1 MLAKCLLLEY
11 RRAWFSELS
20 FSRISE
26 STTGYTHICG
36 IFYFPWHIHQIE
48 GTTSILVSLPKGIG
62 NVRWM
67 KLPRDIKQVYMFSTY
82 EMGNTYYT

>member
-26 STTGYTHICG
+26 STTGYTHMWDILLSLT
-36 IFYFPWHIHQIE
+36 YTPVRRDHQHF
-48 GTTSILVSLPKGIG
+48 SVSSERHRQCEVDEIA
-62 NVRWM
+62 
-67 KLPRDIKQVYMFSTY
+67 
-82 EMGNTYYT
+82 